1 MGLND
6 YSATG
11 LAARLAE
18 LERENDELRAE
29 VERLRKARADV
40 AREIVAALETIKN
53 ATQTD
58 SAHVRGR
65 RSGLADAIV
74 VARRVGGLDG

>member
-53 ATQTD
+53 PKVWNQPETVDKCIA
-58 SAHVRGR
+58 
-65 RSGLADAIV
+65 